1 MNKILFRYKN
11 LYDRIY
17 DFRLKYIDFNV
28 LKIIGQGAFGQVQ
41 LVRHRQTGNLYALKI
56 LNKSQ
61 VVTCEGTIFWKE
73 EREIMIKI
81 DCRWIVKLHYA
92 FQVIIYV

>member
-1 MNKILFRYKN
+1 
-11 LYDRIY
+11 LYDIIDNYRM
-17 DFRLKYIDFNV
+17 KYVDFNV

-41 LVRHRQTGNLYALKI
+41 LVRHRQTGDLFALKI

-61 VVTCEGTIFWKE
+61 VVTCEGTIFWQE

-81 DCRWIVKLHYA
+81 NSKWIVRLHYA
-92 FQVIIYV
+92 FQVIKFVMN